1 MADDSKRLARTGASG
16 WRGDDHKLE
25 VDGAEEAGLDRVDA
39 EIDSYTRG
47 FKAGIVVQDPLD
59 GAIVARGRT
68 VLREAELASALRPA
82 LQYLG
87 VARED
92 YKVQVHDGSFELR
105 VAKKVADASSPALDS
120 AKLALQFM
128 LGFGLMGGA
137 LYYFVAP
144 FVAAFAWGAGLILAG
159 WQLRRGVASGRAML
173 SARLA
178 LALGM
183 LAREQ
188 QLILPPPEGRP

>member
-1 MADDSKRLARTGASG
+1 MADGKKELATRGS
-16 WRGDDHKLE
+16 WRGDEHELQ
-25 VDGAEEAGLDRVDA
+25 VRSAVEAGLDRTEA
-39 EIDSYTRG
+39 EVDSYTRG
-47 FKAGIVVQDPLD
+47 FKAGIEVQDPYD

-68 VLREAELASALRPA
+68 VLREAELVRTLRPA

-92 YKVQVHDGSFELR
+92 FKVSVHDGAFELR
-105 VAKKVADASSPALDS
+105 VSKKVADASRPSLDS
-120 AKLALQFM
+120 AKLALQLL
-128 LGFGLMGGA
+128 LGFGMLGGA
-137 LYYFVAP
+137 VHYFVAP
-144 FVAAFAWGAGLILAG
+144 FLAAILWGAGLLLAG

-183 LAREQ
+183 LAHEQ
-188 QLILPPPEGRP
+188 KLILPPEGGT

>member
-1 MADDSKRLARTGASG
+1 MADEHKRLAKHGS

-25 VDGAEEAGLDRVDA
+25 VQGAAEVGLDRTEA

-47 FKAGIVVQDPLD
+47 FKEGIVIQDAFD

-68 VLREAELASALRPA
+68 VLREAELARALRPA

-87 VARED
+87 VARDD
-92 YKVQVHDGSFELR
+92 YKVSVHDGSFELR
-105 VAKKVADASSPALDS
+105 VSKKIADASNPSLDS
-120 AKLALQFM
+120 AKLALQ
-128 LGFGLMGGA
+128 LLIGFGLTGGA
-137 LYYFVAP
+137 LYQFVAP
-144 FVAAFAWGAGLILAG
+144 FLAAIVWGIGLMLAG

-188 QLILPPPEGRP
+188 QLILPPEGRT